1 MSFST
6 PEDFFMPGDKEPI
19 KNQLNLDWLTVGMLL
34 LGVQE
39 PHRMEL
45 TNVVKKLTTVSCRPF
60 IPGCPIPTVP
70 GYPAVLAVPNP
81 GTKIHFVLGFGPKS
95 N

>member
-6 PEDFFMPGDKEPI
+6 PEDFFIPGDKEPI

-39 PHRMEL
+39 PHRREAHRCGEEADNSFMISYL
-45 TNVVKKLTTVSCRPF
+45 DSPGVVVGEMLRF
-60 IPGCPIPTVP
+60 F
-70 GYPAVLAVPNP
+70 A
-81 GTKIHFVLGFGPKS
+81 HF
-95 N
+95 